1 MSTKGVRFKFT
12 ATNAAAPAM
21 KSFQKGLQN
30 IQNQT
35 QQATRVNS
43 SWMKG
48 MSANRR
54 TIQQMGF
61 QITDFAVQIGGGQS
75 AMLAFVQ
82 QGGQLLQFFG
92 ATGAVLATL
101 LTVFGTMALI
111 VMRSG
116 KALSDLTPILG
127 VLENDFKTIA
137 SVIGSFKETL
147 IDAINLIINNL
158 DVLMIAGG
166 GTALFFGV
174 KWVASM
180 VLASKAAAGL
190 RAITLATAVSFQIG
204 GAGAAAMTVATS
216 ALTAGL
222 NLLRVAFMRLGIP
235 ALVIGAAWLIQRL
248 VALRQATGSWGE
260 VLKLLGDVA
269 KGVWKGIVESAK
281 AIPTGLSGVWSS
293 ITSSF
298 YGMVSDLLWAWSGF
312 LNGMGN
318 AVEKI
323 MPGLS
328 ATLSN
333 AATDAMRSS
342 NNWLVDSKAMAD
354 DAAGS
359 YKKFGSEFSNAW
371 VDVEKAMKAIT
382 DILGKDVDIDI
393 RDWLK
398 GGGDAAGGM
407 AKKMET
413 LKDTVAETRAQL
425 EALGVLG
432 VPALA
437 QLDRMWEQFVRDMNT
452 TDDRESVIKRFT
464 AELKDLQQQA
474 KSLYSAV
481 SDPME
486 QMFMDFVDGTSSMKD
501 AFKKMAR
508 AVILD
513 LYRIYVVGNVV
524 RKILGAFGIS
534 NPVTAAAP
542 IAGALATGGP
552 ATGGRPYL
560 VGEKGPEIVVPG
572 RTSTVLPNGESL
584 GGGGGVTVIQNNTFG
599 SGVTKA
605 EVNAMLPKLVE
616 TTKAAVFDAQRRSVN
631 GMGYT

>member
-1 MSTKGVRFKFT
+1 MMKGVNFKFS

-61 QITDFAVQIGGGQS
+61 QVTDFAVQIGGGQS

-82 QGGQLLQFFG
+82 QGGQMLQFFG

-101 LTVFGTMALI
+101 LTVFGTMAII

-127 VLENDFKTIA
+127 VLEHDFKTLA
-137 SVIGSFKETL
+137 SVIGSTKDTI

-166 GTALFFGV
+166 GAALFFGV

-180 VLASKAAAGL
+180 ILASKAAAGL

-222 NLLRVAFMRLGIP
+222 NLLRVALIRLGIP
-235 ALVIGAAWLIQRL
+235 ALVIAAAWLIQRF
-248 VALRQATGSWGE
+248 VALRQATGSWGA
-260 VLKLLGDVA
+260 VLKLFGDLF
-269 KGVWKGIVESAK
+269 KGVMAGMKAEVMALPTRLKAGWEAVKAGFYRLVLSMAK
-281 AIPTGLSGVWSS
+281 AWKDLMSSLAEASREAGWDSVAGIFDAGVIKVSEMEQTMGDLASASEEAGRMLSGAA
-293 ITSSF
+293 
-298 YGMVSDLLWAWSGF
+298 D
-312 LNGMGN
+312 
-318 AVEKI
+318 
-323 MPGLS
+323 
-328 ATLSN
+328 
-333 AATDAMRSS
+333 AATDAGWQQAREA
-342 NNWLVDSKAMAD
+342 L
-354 DAAGS
+354 
-359 YKKFGSEFSNAW
+359 
-371 VDVEKAMKAIT
+371 KAIT

-393 RDWLK
+393 RDWL
-398 GGGDAAGGM
+398 GGGEKAAKGLAG
-407 AKKMET
+407 KMKT
-413 LKDTVAETRAQL
+413 LKETVAETRIEL
-425 EALGVLG
+425 EALGILG

-437 QLDRMWEQFVRDMNT
+437 QLDRMWEQFVQDMKT
-452 TDDRESVIKRFT
+452 TNNPEVVINRFT
-464 AELKDLQQQA
+464 AGLKDLQQQA

-481 SDPME
+481 ADPME
-486 QMFMDFVDGTSSMKD
+486 QMFMEFVDGTSSMKD

-631 GMGYT
+631 GVGYA